1 MKYEKFYDIR
11 KLMEKLTVFSPI
23 INVSYWWY
31 YFNSW
36 QE

>member
-1 MKYEKFYDIR
+1 
-11 KLMEKLTVFSPI
+11 MEKLTALLPI

-36 QE
+36 RE